1 MTSLHDPLPL
11 PCGQVLPNRIMKAA
25 LSEGLSDKQN
35 SPDERLERLY
45 TSWSQGGYGLIVTG
59 NVMVDRT
66 QLGEPGNVVIE
77 DERNLDALSR
87 WAKATKDAGVPIWV
101 QLNHP
106 GRQSNPLALGHTPVA
121 PSPVALN
128 LPGAATP
135 RELTSAEI
143 EDIIERFAAAA
154 VVCET
159 AGFDGVQIHGAH
171 GYLVA
176 QFLSPLSNQRNDEWG
191 GDPQRRMRF
200 VLEVVRRIRAR
211 VSPGFAVGIKLN
223 SADFQ
228 RGGFTE
234 DESRTVVAAL
244 AHEGID
250 MIEVSGGSYEQPA
263 MMGKAADSTR
273 AREAYFLEYA
283 RTVRSLAGDIPL
295 AVTGGFRSRAAM
307 HEAVHA
313 GECDVIGLGRPT
325 ATTPDAA
332 DVILAGRAET
342 LASHQVRAGM
352 RRVLSRLVDIKSFD
366 GILELSWHTD
376 QLHRVGAGLTPDLNR
391 GRIATVLAM
400 LVATAPRPSDGSV
413 VCDVTRYPLSDK
425 VVLITGAGRGLGA
438 ATAAA
443 LAQRGARVV
452 IADIDLPTAQSVA
465 AALPRHHGLA
475 LRCDVTDLASVQES
489 VRLSLEEFG
498 RIDVVIANAGV
509 LGRGGTFRTLTPD
522 QVGGVMSVNV
532 AGVVNTVGDRGQ
544 SSSVEHTCA
553 RDSLGRELQWRPRRV
568 LRHRAGGGC
577 TKTSARVRLIQ
588 QLLDQAAVEGKPLA
602 LNVLEVNRRAY
613 ALYRRLGFTEARRI
627 VDGPAVKIRMV
638 AST

>member
-1 MTSLHDPLPL
+1 MTSLRDPLPL

-25 LSEGLSDKQN
+25 LSEGLGDKQN

-77 DERNLDALSR
+77 DERNLDALSL

-106 GRQSNPLALGHTPVA
+106 GRQSNPLALGHIPVA

-128 LPGAATP
+128 LPGATKP
-135 RELTSAEI
+135 RELTSVEI

-176 QFLSPLSNQRNDEWG
+176 QFLSPLSNQRDDEWG
-191 GDPQRRMRF
+191 GDSERRMRF

-234 DESRTVVAAL
+234 DESRSVVAAL
-244 AHEGID
+244 ASEGID
-250 MIEVSGGSYEQPA
+250 LIEVSGGSYEQPA
-263 MMGKAADSTR
+263 MMGKTADSTR

-307 HEAVHA
+307 HEAVNV

-325 ATTPDAA
+325 ATTTDAA
-332 DVILAGRAET
+332 NVVLAGRIET
-342 LASHQVRAGM
+342 LASHQVRTGM
-352 RRVLSRLVDIKSFD
+352 RGFLGKFVDLKSLD

-376 QLHRVGAGLTPDLNR
+376 QLHRIGAGLSPDLNR
-391 GRIATVLAM
+391 GRIATTLAM
-400 LVATAPRPSDGSV
+400 LRRNGTVSFAR
-413 VCDVTRYPLSDK
+413 K
-425 VVLITGAGRGLGA
+425 RGL
-438 ATAAA
+438 
-443 LAQRGARVV
+443 
-452 IADIDLPTAQSVA
+452 
-465 AALPRHHGLA
+465 
-475 LRCDVTDLASVQES
+475 
-489 VRLSLEEFG
+489 
-498 RIDVVIANAGV
+498 
-509 LGRGGTFRTLTPD
+509 
-522 QVGGVMSVNV
+522 
-532 AGVVNTVGDRGQ
+532 
-544 SSSVEHTCA
+544 
-553 RDSLGRELQWRPRRV
+553 
-568 LRHRAGGGC
+568 
-577 TKTSARVRLIQ
+577 
-588 QLLDQAAVEGKPLA
+588 
-602 LNVLEVNRRAY
+602 
-613 ALYRRLGFTEARRI
+613 
-627 VDGPAVKIRMV
+627 
-638 AST
+638 